1 MKSEA
6 AAGGLYLDC
15 AGFSLP
21 SFSLLLMVTHLF
33 SYQIMDGPGEDD
45 PDLVPATHPRFCDAI
60 KTDAAAYNALFTR
73 TFQNK
78 TFHVYR
84 LKKKRK
90 KNTKGSSEPSV
101 TQ

>member
-21 SFSLLLMVTHLF
+21 SFSLLLMVTRLF
-33 SYQIMDGPGEDD
+33 SYQIMDGPGENDL
-45 PDLVPATHPRFCDAI
+45 DLVPATHPRFCDAI
-60 KTDAAAYNALFTR
+60 KTDAAYNALFTR